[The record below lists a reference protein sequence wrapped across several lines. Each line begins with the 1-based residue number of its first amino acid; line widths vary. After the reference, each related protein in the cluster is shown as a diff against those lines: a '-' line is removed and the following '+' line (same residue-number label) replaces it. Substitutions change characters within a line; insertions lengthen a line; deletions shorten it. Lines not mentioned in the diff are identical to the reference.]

1 MKLRLAPI
9 LISMLVTSAVLFG
22 GWFAYRSAAMESPLS
37 DTIRDIDGVKAA
49 DMHISNDSIRLEL
62 TLEPDA
68 DLRAIM
74 ARIRQ
79 DGEKIIKNRKIK
91 LSIKNQS
98 SAELDAWW
106 SSMLFEVAEA
116 MENRRYSD
124 IPEALDRNL
133 DRLPGLTAFTSMDED
148 FVYIRLTREDQSKFI
163 VLPRI
168 PAQLGV
174 WGNE

>member
-9 LISMLVTSAVLFG
+9 LISMLITSAVLFG

-37 DTIRDIDGVKAA
+37 DKIHDIDGVETA
-49 DMHISNDSIRLEL
+49 DMHIGNDSIRLEL

-68 DLRAIM
+68 DLPAIM
-74 ARIRQ
+74 ARIRA
-79 DGEKIIKNRKIK
+79 DGEKIIKDREINLIIR
-91 LSIKNQS
+91 NES

-116 MENRRYSD
+116 MENRRYSA
-124 IPEALDRNL
+124 IPEALERNL
-133 DRLPGLTAFTSMDED
+133 DRLPGLTALTSMDED
-148 FVYIRLTREDQSKFI
+148 FVYIRLTCGDHSKFI

-174 WGNE
+174 WAHE